1 MGERYHTDRTLITI
15 RLGQWTFFD
24 VQLNFELIILHMV
37 ELIHAYHAYY
47 AYTNRDHGSVN
58 KAFSLD
64 VSFLDTALH
73 IIIKPHAWEA
83 GTVIVNVNYI
93 LACQ

>member
-1 MGERYHTDRTLITI
+1 MDIFWCT
-15 RLGQWTFFD
+15 
-24 VQLNFELIILHMV
+24 VELIILHMV
-37 ELIHAYHAYY
+37 ELIHSYY
-47 AYTNRDHGSVN
+47 AYTNHDYGSVN